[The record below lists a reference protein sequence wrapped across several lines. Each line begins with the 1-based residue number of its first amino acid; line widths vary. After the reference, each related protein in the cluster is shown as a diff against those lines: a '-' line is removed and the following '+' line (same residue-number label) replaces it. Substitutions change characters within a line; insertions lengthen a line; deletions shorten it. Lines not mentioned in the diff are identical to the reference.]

1 MKCPLKIKVVPGSSK
16 TQIVGWLG
24 DCLKIKVAAPPEKG
38 KANQAVIKLLC
49 KRLQLSQESIE
60 IVRGSTSPL
69 KVLQITGITA
79 QQLRGA
85 LPQRSA

>member
-1 MKCPLKIKVVPGSSK
+1 MKCRLKIKVVPGSSK